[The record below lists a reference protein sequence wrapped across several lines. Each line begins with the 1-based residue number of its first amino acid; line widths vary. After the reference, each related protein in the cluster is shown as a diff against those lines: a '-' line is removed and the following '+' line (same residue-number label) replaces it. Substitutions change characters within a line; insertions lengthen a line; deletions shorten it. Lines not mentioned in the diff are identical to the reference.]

1 MDEYNG
7 NQLRYPPNRFLSGG
21 YRYPVFEQQGSE
33 VKITPQ
39 KAAHHEPQTPPGH
52 PVPHLFSRP
61 RYNAEIQRFDE
72 LAEKWIKT
80 QL

>member
-1 MDEYNG
+1 MDEYGG

-39 KAAHHEPQTPPGH
+39 KAAHHEPH
-52 PVPHLFSRP
+52 
-61 RYNAEIQRFDE
+61 
-72 LAEKWIKT
+72 
-80 QL
+80 